1 MSKKRSKTVAS
12 RTLRSVIDDQLTA
25 AAQEI
30 FRLLQER
37 PESDPERLKQLV
49 AERVAA
55 AVDVIFSVFHKLR
68 GGKTTQEPG
77 ESPQKLPKN
86 TRNAGITK

>member
-12 RTLRSVIDDQLTA
+12 RTLRSLIDDQLAA

-30 FRLLQER
+30 FTLLQQRAEA
-37 PESDPERLKQLV
+37 DTERLKELV

-55 AVDVIFSVFHKLR
+55 AVDIIFSVFQKLR
-68 GGKTTQEPG
+68 GGKTTEEPG
-77 ESPQKLPKN
+77 ESRQKLTKN
-86 TRNAGITK
+86 TRNGEIKK

>member
-12 RTLRSVIDDQLTA
+12 RTLRSVIDDQLRA

-30 FRLLQER
+30 FTLLQER
-37 PESDPERLKQLV
+37 AEADTERLKELV

-55 AVDVIFSVFHKLR
+55 AVRIIFTAFQKIR
-68 GGKTTQEPG
+68 AERATEEPG
-77 ESPQKLPKN
+77 ESPPPRQKTHKEHKK
-86 TRNAGITK
+86 G

>member
-30 FRLLQER
+30 FTLLQER
-37 PESDPERLKQLV
+37 AEADTERLKELV
-49 AERVAA
+49 TERVAA
-55 AVDVIFSVFHKLR
+55 AVKIIFTAFQKIR
-68 GGKTTQEPG
+68 AERATEEPG
-77 ESPQKLPKN
+77 ESPTPQQKTHKQH
-86 TRNAGITK
+86 KKC